1 MLTMR
6 FRLPLFAVLLATLGL
21 AGCSGV
27 RYAEAPPL
35 AFEDID
41 YGYEV
46 DYALDAPRL
55 AYIDEGEGDATLLL
69 VHGLASNAGF
79 WRYNIDAL
87 ADAGYRVIAVDLPGF
102 GKSSKGAYPYDM
114 TFYARTVSRFIEE
127 LDLGEVIYVGHSMGG
142 QVGLT
147 LALRRPDQI
156 ERLVLAAPAGIEA
169 FDEGEGAWLAN
180 VLTEEGI
187 ANAPEEAIRANL
199 AMNFHRWDADR
210 LEWMVEERARMAK
223 SDEMDEFAYAVLR
236 SVHGMI
242 DEPTTPFL
250 SEVTVPT
257 FVVYGQ
263 YDGLIPNPY
272 LHPGTPRGV
281 FAPGVEAIP
290 EAELVEIPDAGHMLM
305 IERPEAFNEAVLDYL
320 RQEGVTS

>member
-6 FRLPLFAVLLATLGL
+6 FRLPLLAVLLATLGF

-35 AFEDID
+35 AFDDID
-41 YGYEV
+41 YGYDV
-46 DYALDAPRL
+46 NYALDAPRL
-55 AYIDEGEGDATLLL
+55 AYIDEGTGDKTILL

-87 ADAGYRVIAVDLPGF
+87 ADAGYRVIAVDLPGY
-102 GKSSKGAYPYDM
+102 GKSAKGAYPYDM
-114 TFYARTVSRFIEE
+114 TFYAGTLARFIEA
-127 LDLGEVIYVGHSMGG
+127 LDLDPLIYVGHSMGG
-142 QVGLT
+142 QIGLT
-147 LALRRPDQI
+147 LALERPELIDQ
-156 ERLVLAAPAGIEA
+156 LVLAAPAGIEA

-180 VLTEEGI
+180 VLTEDGI
-187 ANAPEEAIRANL
+187 VNVPEEAIRRNL
-199 AMNFHRWDADR
+199 AMNFYRWDGDR

-223 SDEMDEFAYAVLR
+223 SDEMDEFAYAVIR

-250 SEVTVPT
+250 SEVSVPT
-257 FVVYGQ
+257 LVVYGQ

-281 FAPGVEAIP
+281 FAEGVEAIP
-290 EAELVEIPDAGHMLM
+290 DAELVEIPDAGHLLQ

-320 RQEGVTS
+320 RQADIAS